1 MDNSD
6 ATYNNM
12 DMLGVMVL
20 SEPAF
25 EVPATSQIQTMDQLV
40 ELWKSGEH
48 HTAANAGNGGL
59 WHIPQLLAMNAVGAD
74 MANVSFVPYS
84 SGKEDAT
91 AIAKGEVDWGVTG
104 AFLESAE
111 FCISGMSRALCIFSD
126 QSYEVPDYGTLPPIT
141 DFIPQLTAEDI
152 AAGAGW
158 RGVLVKSGTPDAVY
172 TVLEDALKA
181 AYESEAFQNL
191 IEENGLLPAGYFGQ
205 EAQDTYAY
213 TTQVQSW
220 LLYDM
225 GMANRSPEELD
236 IPRAE

>member
-1 MDNSD
+1 MYKRQVLNLDADGYALLAVSSACATYAAMDNSD

-152 AAGAGW
+152 AC
-158 RGVLVKSGTPDAVY
+158 
-172 TVLEDALKA
+172 
-181 AYESEAFQNL
+181 
-191 IEENGLLPAGYFGQ
+191 
-205 EAQDTYAY
+205 
-213 TTQVQSW
+213 
-220 LLYDM
+220 LLYTSD
-225 GMANRSPEELD
+225 AADEL
-236 IPRAE
+236 